1 MNSEY
6 IFPFHNSFLFKPL
19 NDAPEFKMSTK
30 IEEIKKKLAKL
41 EKEADELKRL
51 KSDYTYAKHFR
62 RMLVKQEMD

>member
-1 MNSEY
+1 
-6 IFPFHNSFLFKPL
+6 
-19 NDAPEFKMSTK
+19 MSTK